1 MHTAN
6 FDEALDQIVL
16 KDPRFHRDAYMFI
29 REALDHTQRMVNK
42 GSKSE
47 KGEKS
52 EARHLSS
59 DEPAEGKVRH
69 VTGQELLGGVRA
81 YALDQYGPMTLTV
94 LNEWGVRQCED
105 FGELVFN
112 MVENHLLAKTKNDSR
127 EDFKG
132 GYDFTEAFRQP
143 FLPSTKAASADAE
156 PKPTLS

>member
-29 REALDHTQRMVNK
+29 REALDHTQRMGNK

-52 EARHLSS
+52 ESRHVSS
-59 DEPAEGKVRH
+59 DEPAEGKVCH
-69 VTGQELLGGVRA
+69 VTGQELLAGVRA

-94 LNEWGVRQCED
+94 LNEWGVHQCED

>member
-16 KDPRFHRDAYMFI
+16 KDPRFHRDAYIFI

-47 KGEKS
+47 S
-52 EARHLSS
+52 RHVSS

-127 EDFKG
+127 EDFKR

-143 FLPSTKAASADAE
+143 FLPSTKAASADSE
-156 PKPTLS
+156 TKPTLS